1 MHINKNG
8 LKVFKSMTVNICLD
22 LKVRV
27 NKKGT
32 SGSMTA
38 VIRIARFKS
47 AEFFSP
53 LNKKMC
59 VNKRVCLEV

>member
-47 AEFFSP
+47 AEFYSP
-53 LNKKMC
+53 LN
-59 VNKRVCLEV
+59 